1 MLILY
6 TKTGCPYCEKVKDS
20 FLGKMSSYE
29 ERNISL
35 NEEWGKE
42 LIEKGGKKQV
52 PFLVD
57 TSANVMMYESED
69 ILDYLNEGVF

>member
-6 TKTGCPYCEKVKDS
+6 TSNNCPFCEKVKDS

-29 ERNISL
+29 ERNISES
-35 NEEWGKE
+35 EEYKKE
-42 LIEKGGKKQV
+42 LIKKGGKQQV
-52 PFLVD
+52 PFLID
-57 TSANVMMYESED
+57 TSANVMMYESDD